1 MKKKATNA
9 ILTYTYT
16 KDKTGA
22 LSVNGTALE
31 ITAALFSCISA
42 VYADLCSDINPVMAE
57 ILKKII
63 QEAVADNDSPVWDI
77 NKSMGSRV
85 FIRLPSEKEGEE

>member
-1 MKKKATNA
+1 MNNA

-16 KDKTGA
+16 KDKIGNLTIH
-22 LSVNGTALE
+22 GTALE

-42 VYADLCSDINPVMAE
+42 VYADLCSETPGMAE

-63 QEAVADNDSPVWDI
+63 QEGIADDDSLVWDI
-77 NKSMGSRV
+77 EKSTKSRV
-85 FIRLPSEKEGEE
+85 SIRIPSKKEGEE

>member
-1 MKKKATNA
+1 MDNA

-16 KDKTGA
+16 KDKTGS
-22 LSVNGTALE
+22 LTIHGTALE
-31 ITAALFSCISA
+31 ITIALFSCISA
-42 VYADLCSDINPVMAE
+42 VYADLCSETPGMAE

-63 QEAVADNDSPVWDI
+63 QEAVADNDSLVWDI
-77 NKSMGSRV
+77 DKSIGSRV

>member
-1 MKKKATNA
+1 MDNA

-16 KDKTGA
+16 KDKIGS

-31 ITAALFSCISA
+31 ITAALLSCIST
-42 VYADLCSDINPVMAE
+42 VYADLCSDINPAMAE

-63 QEAVADNDSPVWDI
+63 QESVADNDSPVWNI
-77 NKSMGSRV
+77 NKSVGSRV
-85 FIRLPSEKEGEE
+85 SIYIPSKKEGKE

>member
-1 MKKKATNA
+1 MDNA

-16 KDKTGA
+16 KDKIGN

-31 ITAALFSCISA
+31 ITTALFSCIPA

-77 NKSMGSRV
+77 NKSIGSRV